1 MLTLIC
7 WPFCFWAGSERSVP
21 QSEVNT
27 LPCGRGQAFPGLDT
41 DDRQL
46 TTAACPIES
55 SSLGRST
62 QPLFISSH
70 CRRPTSQLAGRSHYG
85 CHYVASALFS
95 ESSQFACSCQ
105 LASPILYA
113 VRARPCSSNGCDTQK
128 SNSDSAKGLPLASVS
143 IHTLRLPSGWPK
155 AERAA

>member
-46 TTAACPIES
+46 TMAACPIES

-70 CRRPTSQLAGRSHYG
+70 CRRPTSQSAGRSHYG

-113 VRARPCSSNGCDTQK
+113 VRARHCSRMAATRRKATRTRQK
-128 SNSDSAKGLPLASVS
+128 VCLLPASAY
-143 IHTLRLPSGWPK
+143 IH
-155 AERAA
+155 